1 MATTL
6 VATGIQ
12 FPDSTIQT
20 TSAGAVTSVATS
32 GGLTGGTITTTG
44 TLSINTN
51 NGGGVGSYRLA
62 SPSGTSVSDGDT
74 VAGSSLRVAYGGNNT
89 QGNVWISDNTT
100 CAGTWRNV
108 SGISLTWASGDGG
121 RMGIFIRTA

>member
-44 TLSINTN
+44 TLSIDTNN
-51 NGGGVGSYRLA
+51 NGGIGSYRLFYCNSA
-62 SPSGTSVSDGDT
+62 SVADNATT
-74 VAGSSLRVAYGGNNT
+74 AGSNLSNAYGGNGA
-89 QGNVWISDNTT
+89 QGSTWVRSGTGS
-100 CAGTWRNV
+100 GTWRNV
-108 SGISLTWASGDGG
+108 SGVSLVKNGDGEQA
-121 RMGIFIRTA
+121 GIFIRTA

>member
-32 GGLTGGTITTTG
+32 GGLTGGTITTTPG
-44 TLSINTN
+44 TIEPGTKPQPTN
-51 NGGGVGSYRLA
+51 FDIESLLLPGALA
-62 SPSGTSVSDGDT
+62 LG
-74 VAGSSLRVAYGGNNT
+74 LY
-89 QGNVWISDNTT
+89 
-100 CAGTWRNV
+100 
-108 SGISLTWASGDGG
+108 
-121 RMGIFIRTA
+121 FILKK

>member
-62 SPSGTSVSDGDT
+62 MASGSSVSDNDT
-74 VAGSSLRVAYGGNNT
+74 IAGSNLKVAYGNNVT
-89 QGNVWISDNTT
+89 GGNVWISSSTT
-100 CAGTWRNV
+100 LSGTWRNI
-108 SGISLTWASGDGG
+108 SGISLTWSSGDGG
-121 RMGIFIRTA
+121 QMGIFIRTA